1 MEKLTGKQRK
11 YLRGVAHSLN
21 PVVHIGKNGLADPVL
36 KQIDDALNIH
46 ELIKIKF
53 IDFVDEKNEIAA
65 EIEKKLKCESCGSVG
80 HVFVFFR
87 QNEEPEKR
95 KIKL

>member
-11 YLRGVAHSLN
+11 YLRGIAHSLN
-21 PVVHIGKNGLADPVL
+21 PVVQIGRNGLTDPVL
-36 KQIDDALNIH
+36 KQIDDALNTH

-53 IDFVDEKNEIAA
+53 IDFIDEKKEIAA
-65 EIEKKLKCESCGSVG
+65 EIEKKLKCENCGSVG

-87 QNEEPEKR
+87 QNEDPEKR
-95 KIKL
+95 KVNP

>member
-11 YLRGVAHSLN
+11 YLRGIAHSLN
-21 PVVHIGKNGLADPVL
+21 PVVHIGKNGLADSVL
-36 KQIDDALNIH
+36 KQIDDALNTH

-53 IDFVDEKNEIAA
+53 IDFIDEKKEIAA
-65 EIEKKLKCESCGSVG
+65 EIEKKLNCESCGSVG

-87 QNEEPEKR
+87 QNKDPEKR
-95 KIKL
+95 KVNP

>member
-11 YLRGVAHSLN
+11 YLRGIAHSLN
-21 PVVHIGKNGLADPVL
+21 PVVQIGKNGLTGSVL
-36 KQIDDALNIH
+36 KQIDDALNTH

-53 IDFVDEKNEIAA
+53 IDFIDEKKELAA
-65 EIEKKLKCESCGSVG
+65 EIEKELNCENCGSVG

-87 QNEEPEKR
+87 QNKEPEKR
-95 KIKL
+95 KVVI